1 MRASLRPVILSLLV
15 LSPACGGDGVSI
27 DDKKMASLG
36 MELYKKVDHLS
47 AALARLPNSTSYP
60 TGVVLDGD
68 PERFF
73 LIGKLHLSGG
83 WVDVDGSAGVA
94 TGSMAEPQ
102 PWIRVELRLD
112 GYELTDVADPPGTRV
127 SGTLHVDVKQTDQ
140 QVRGS
145 VSGRVRPTGDDAEAI
160 DIHVTL

>member
-1 MRASLRPVILSLLV
+1 MRASLRPVLLSLLA
-15 LSPACGGDGVSI
+15 LLPACGGDGPVSI
-27 DDKKMASLG
+27 DDRKMVSLG

-83 WVDVDGSAGVA
+83 WVDVDGSAGVTVA
-94 TGSMAEPQ
+94 SMDELQ
-102 PWIRVELRLD
+102 PWIRVDLRFD
-112 GYELTDVADPPGTRV
+112 GYELNVADPPGTRV
-127 SGTLHVDVKQTDQ
+127 SGTLHVEVKQTGQ
-140 QVRGS
+140 RVRGS
-145 VSGRVRPTGDDAEAI
+145 VSGRVRPSGDDAEAI